1 MTSTAASGAPGTSTA
16 AALAGIKRPRSGSGG
31 TTLGGA
37 AAGTGT
43 GTSAAAQPP
52 PAAAAPSTAAARG
65 NSNKKDG
72 KDTAATKGDDGESEC
87 TPEGLLMAHAL
98 GTLTSRQ
105 LGQFEAYRNVTF
117 PADAVAAYVSHRL
130 CHNEERRYVRRH
142 GTAAV
147 LGGGRVGGGG
157 ARGGED
163 SGGVGDTGL
172 GVIAHSGWGEA
183 ALRRCPYV
191 DHAES
196 QLASAASTTSAS
208 PTTVTATAPPL
219 RDMVAPETE
228 QEVTAVVSALAKLH
242 AQRLVAAARRLATAE
257 GHPLHEPLRP
267 HHVVQAKRYRAE
279 AGLDPGFFMGAGG
292 SGGDGQMGATG
303 AGGGAGGSCGAAAAA
318 ALDVVDIHRLKMEA
332 AIEAQREYEARF
344 EGGGD
349 DDNDDEKEEEDKED
363 GEKATTVK
371 KRKTGEKDDDGDT
384 KMEE

>member
-31 TTLGGA
+31 TTPGTA
-37 AAGTGT
+37 AAGT

-65 NSNKKDG
+65 SNNKKDT
-72 KDTAATKGDDGESEC
+72 TAATTSAAKGGDGESEC

-105 LGQFEAYRNVTF
+105 LTQFEAYRNVTF

-142 GTAAV
+142 GTAGV
-147 LGGGRVGGGG
+147 LGGGRGGGGG

-163 SGGVGDTGL
+163 GVGVGETGL
-172 GVIAHSGWGEA
+172 GVVAHSGWGEA

-196 QLASAASTTSAS
+196 QLASAASTTSTASAS

-267 HHVVQAKRYRAE
+267 HHVVQAKLYRTE

-303 AGGGAGGSCGAAAAA
+303 AGAGGSCGAAAAA

-344 EGGGD
+344 EGGAGGGG
-349 DDNDDEKEEEDKED
+349 DEKEEEEGGMRTRKM
-363 GEKATTVK
+363 A
-371 KRKTGEKDDDGDT
+371 KRQQL
-384 KMEE
+384 

>member
-31 TTLGGA
+31 NTPGGA

-43 GTSAAAQPP
+43 S
-52 PAAAAPSTAAARG
+52 AAAPSTAAASG
-65 NSNKKDG
+65 NNNKKDG
-72 KDTAATKGDDGESEC
+72 KDTAAAKGDDGESEC

-105 LGQFEAYRNVTF
+105 LAQFEAYRNVAF

-142 GTAAV
+142 GTAGV
-147 LGGGRVGGGG
+147 LGGGRGGGGG

-163 SGGVGDTGL
+163 GVGVGETGL

-191 DHAES
+191 HHAES
-196 QLASAASTTSAS
+196 QLASAASASTASASAS

-228 QEVTAVVSALAKLH
+228 QEVTAVVSALANLH

-267 HHVVQAKRYRAE
+267 HHVVQAKRYRTE

-292 SGGDGQMGATG
+292 SGGDGQMGAT
-303 AGGGAGGSCGAAAAA
+303 GAGGSCGAAAAA

-344 EGGGD
+344 EGGAGGGG
-349 DDNDDEKEEEDKED
+349 DEKEEEEGMRTRKM
-363 GEKATTVK
+363 A
-371 KRKTGEKDDDGDT
+371 KRQQL
-384 KMEE
+384 

>member
-1 MTSTAASGAPGTSTA
+1 
-16 AALAGIKRPRSGSGG
+16 
-31 TTLGGA
+31 
-37 AAGTGT
+37 
-43 GTSAAAQPP
+43 
-52 PAAAAPSTAAARG
+52 
-65 NSNKKDG
+65 
-72 KDTAATKGDDGESEC
+72 
-87 TPEGLLMAHAL
+87 MAHAL

-105 LGQFEAYRNVTF
+105 LAQFEAYRNVAF

-142 GTAAV
+142 GTAGV
-147 LGGGRVGGGG
+147 LGGG
-157 ARGGED
+157 
-163 SGGVGDTGL
+163 SGVGDTGL
-172 GVIAHSGWGEA
+172 GVVAHSGWGEA

-196 QLASAASTTSAS
+196 QSASASAS

-267 HHVVQAKRYRAE
+267 HHVVRAKRYRTE

-292 SGGDGQMGATG
+292 GGQMGATG
-303 AGGGAGGSCGAAAAA
+303 AGAGAGAGVNCGAAAAA
-318 ALDVVDIHRLKMEA
+318 ALDRVDSHRLKLEA

-349 DDNDDEKEEEDKED
+349 DDDGDEKKEEEEEDEED

-371 KRKTGEKDDDGDT
+371 KRKTGEKDDDGDA